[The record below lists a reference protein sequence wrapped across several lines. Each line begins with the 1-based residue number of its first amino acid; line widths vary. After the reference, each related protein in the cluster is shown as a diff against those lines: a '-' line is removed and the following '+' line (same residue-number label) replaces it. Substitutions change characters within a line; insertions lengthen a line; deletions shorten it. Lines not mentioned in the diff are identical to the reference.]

1 MFNRNILNEFRKW
14 ANKSHRKPL
23 VIRGARQV
31 GKTTAV
37 KMFSTEFD
45 QYISLNLEKD
55 EERIIFERNYPFSD
69 LVISLFLYA
78 GKKREGG
85 RTLIFI
91 DEIQNSPKAIS
102 LLRYFY
108 EDTPDLY
115 VISAG
120 SLLETVLDKK
130 ISFPVGRIEYMAMH
144 PCNFSE
150 YLNANGQEQLSE
162 MLDKPEVPD
171 FAHDLLISWFRK
183 YATTGGMPEVVAVYA
198 NQADLTALQPIYDT
212 LIQSYTD
219 DVEKYAQSSAQVQ
232 YIRHVVGNAFGEAG
246 SKITFEKFANSAYR
260 SREMKEAFLAVEK
273 AMLLK
278 LVYPCTSVQFP
289 ATPNLVKKPR
299 LYVVD
304 TGLINHVKGLIGEL
318 VFTQNINHVYRG
330 IIAEHIVGQELLA
343 SSNSV
348 LHKIYFWTR
357 EKKESSAKVDY
368 ILPWQGKL
376 IPIEVKSGTIGK
388 LRSLHQFMDQAPH
401 SIAVRVWQGT
411 SSIEKARTTNGKEF
425 TLLNL
430 PFYLVHRIEYE
441 LNKLLS

>member
-14 ANKSHRKPL
+14 ANKSNRKPL

-31 GKTTAV
+31 GKTTV
-37 KMFSTEFD
+37 VRMFSAEFD
-45 QYISLNLEKD
+45 QYISLNLERD
-55 EERIIFERNYPFSD
+55 EERIIFEKNYPFSD

-115 VISAG
+115 VISAV
-120 SLLETVLDKK
+120 SLLETVLDRK
-130 ISFPVGRIEYMAMH
+130 ISFPVGRVEYLAMH
-144 PCNFSE
+144 PCNFKE
-150 YLNANGQEQLSE
+150 FLNANGQEQLSE
-162 MLDKPEVPD
+162 MLDKSKGPD
-171 FAHDLLISWFRK
+171 LAHDLLISWFRK
-183 YATTGGMPEVVAVYA
+183 YATTGGMPEVVAIYA
-198 NQADLTALQPIYDT
+198 IQSDLTALQPIYDT
-212 LIQSYTD
+212 IVQSYID

-232 YIRHVVGNAFGEAG
+232 YLRHVIGNVFGEAG
-246 SKITFEKFANSAYR
+246 STITFEKFANSAYR

-278 LVYPCTSVQFP
+278 LIYPFTSVQFP
-289 ATPNLVKKPR
+289 ANPNLVRKPR
-299 LYVVD
+299 LHVVD
-304 TGLINHVKGLIGEL
+304 TGLINHVKGLMGEL
-318 VFTQNINHVYRG
+318 VLSERISDVYRG
-330 IIAEHIVGQELLA
+330 IIAEHIVGQELQA
-343 SSNSV
+343 SSYSV
-348 LHKIYFWTR
+348 LYKTHFWTR
-357 EKKESSAKVDY
+357 EKKESSAEVDY

-388 LRSLHQFMDQAPH
+388 LRSLHQFMDEAPH
-401 SIAVRVWQGT
+401 SIAVRVWQGVY
-411 SSIEKARTTNGKEF
+411 SIDKARTITGKEF

-430 PFYLVHRIEYE
+430 PFYLVHRIENE
-441 LNKLLS
+441 LNRVFT

>member
-1 MFNRNILNEFRKW
+1 MFNRDILNEFRKW
-14 ANKSHRKPL
+14 AKKRNRKPL

-37 KMFSTEFD
+37 RMFSSEFD
-45 QYISLNLEKD
+45 QYISLNLERD
-55 EERIIFERNYPFSD
+55 EERIFFERNYPFSD
-69 LVISLFLYA
+69 LVISLFLYS

-91 DEIQNSPKAIS
+91 DEIQNSHKAIS

-120 SLLETVLDKK
+120 SLLETVLDRK
-130 ISFPVGRIEYMAMH
+130 ISFPVGRVEYMAMH
-144 PCNFSE
+144 PCNFRE

-162 MLDKPEVPD
+162 ILDNPKTPG

-183 YATTGGMPEVVAVYA
+183 YATTGGMPEVVAAYA
-198 NQADLTALQPIYDT
+198 KQADLTALQPIYDA
-212 LIQSYTD
+212 LIQSYID
-219 DVEKYAQSSAQVQ
+219 DVEKYTQSSAQVQ
-232 YIRHVVGNAFGEAG
+232 YIRHVIVNVFGEAG

-278 LVYPCTSVQFP
+278 LIYPCTSVQYP
-289 ATPNLVKKPR
+289 ANPNLVRKPR
-299 LYVVD
+299 LHVVD
-304 TGLINHVKGLIGEL
+304 TGLINHVKGLMGEL
-318 VFTQNINHVYRG
+318 VFSENISDVYRG
-330 IIAEHIVGQELLA
+330 IIAEHIVGQELRA
-343 SSNSV
+343 SNYSV
-348 LHKIYFWTR
+348 LHKIHFWTR
-357 EKKESSAKVDY
+357 EKKESSAEVDY
-368 ILPWQGKL
+368 ILPWQGNL

-388 LRSLHQFMDQAPH
+388 LRSLHQFMDQVPH
-401 SIAVRVWQGT
+401 SIAVRVWQGAF
-411 SSIEKARTTNGKEF
+411 SIEKARTTNGKEF

-430 PFYLVHRIEYE
+430 PFYLVYRLENE
-441 LNKLLS
+441 LNKLTS

>member
-1 MFNRNILNEFRKW
+1 MFNRDIINEFRKW
-14 ANKSHRKPL
+14 AQKRNRKPL

-31 GKTTAV
+31 GKTTV
-37 KMFSTEFD
+37 VRMFSSEFD
-45 QYISLNLEKD
+45 QYISLNLERD

-69 LVISLFLYA
+69 LVISLFLYS

-130 ISFPVGRIEYMAMH
+130 ISFPVGRVEYMAMH
-144 PCNFSE
+144 PCNFRE

-162 MLDKPEVPD
+162 ILDNPKAPG

-183 YATTGGMPEVVAVYA
+183 YATTGGMPEVVASYA

-212 LIQSYTD
+212 LIQSYMD
-219 DVEKYAQSSAQVQ
+219 DVEKYAKSSAQVQ

-278 LVYPCTSVQFP
+278 LIYPCTSVQFP
-289 ATPNLVKKPR
+289 ANPNLVRKPR
-299 LYVVD
+299 LHVVD
-304 TGLINHVKGLIGEL
+304 TGLINHVKGLMGEL
-318 VFTQNINHVYRG
+318 VFSENISDVYRG
-330 IIAEHIVGQELLA
+330 IIAEHIVGQELRT
-343 SSNSV
+343 SSYSV
-348 LHKIYFWTR
+348 LHKIHFWIR
-357 EKKESSAKVDY
+357 EKKESSAEVDY

-388 LRSLHQFMDQAPH
+388 LRSLHQFMDQVPH
-401 SIAVRVWQGT
+401 SIAVRVWQGA
-411 SSIEKARTTNGKEF
+411 SSIEKARTTSGKEF

-430 PFYLVHRIEYE
+430 PFYLVHRIENE
-441 LNKLLS
+441 LNKLPF

>member
-1 MFNRNILNEFRKW
+1 MFNRNILNEFRNW
-14 ANKSHRKPL
+14 AKKRNRKPL

-37 KMFSTEFD
+37 GMFSAEFD
-45 QYISLNLEKD
+45 QFISLNLERD

-130 ISFPVGRIEYMAMH
+130 ISFPVGRVEYMAMH
-144 PCNFSE
+144 PCNFKE
-150 YLNANGQEQLSE
+150 YLNACGQKQLRE
-162 MLDKPEVPD
+162 MLDKQEVPG

-183 YATTGGMPEVVAVYA
+183 YATTGGMPEVVAAYA

-212 LIQSYTD
+212 LIQSYID

-232 YIRHVVGNAFGEAG
+232 YIRHVVGSVFGEAG

-278 LVYPCTSVQFP
+278 LIYPCTSVQFP
-289 ATPNLVKKPR
+289 ANPNLLRKPR
-299 LYVVD
+299 LHVVD
-304 TGLINHVKGLIGEL
+304 TGLINHAKGLMGEL
-318 VFTQNINHVYRG
+318 VFTENISDVYSG
-330 IIAEHIVGQELLA
+330 IIAEHIVGQELLV
-343 SSNSV
+343 SSYSV
-348 LHKIYFWTR
+348 LHKIHFWTR
-357 EKKESSAKVDY
+357 EKKESSAEVDY

-401 SIAVRVWQGT
+401 SIAVRAWQGT

-430 PFYLVHRIEYE
+430 PFYLVHRIENE
-441 LNKLLS
+441 LNKLPS

>member
-1 MFNRNILNEFRKW
+1 MFSRNILNELRKW
-14 ANKSHRKPL
+14 AKKRNRKPL

-31 GKTTAV
+31 GKTTV
-37 KMFSTEFD
+37 VGMFSAEFD
-45 QYISLNLEKD
+45 QYIYLNLERD

-69 LVISLFLYA
+69 LVISLFLYS

-108 EDTPDLY
+108 EDTPDLF

-120 SLLETVLDKK
+120 SLLESVLDKK
-130 ISFPVGRIEYMAMH
+130 ISFPVGRVEYIAMH
-144 PCNFSE
+144 PCNFRE
-150 YLNANGQEQLSE
+150 YLNANGQEQLNE
-162 MLDKPEVPD
+162 MLDKPEVPG

-183 YATTGGMPEVVAVYA
+183 YATTGGMPEVVAA
-198 NQADLTALQPIYDT
+198 FAIQADLTALQPIYDT
-212 LIQSYTD
+212 LVQSYID

-232 YIRHVVGNAFGEAG
+232 YLRHVVGNAFSEAG

-278 LVYPCTSVQFP
+278 LIYPCTSVLFP
-289 ATPNLVKKPR
+289 ANPNLVRKPR
-299 LYVVD
+299 LHVVD
-304 TGLINHVKGLIGEL
+304 TGLINHVKGLMGEL
-318 VFTQNINHVYRG
+318 VFSENISDVYRG
-330 IIAEHIVGQELLA
+330 LIAEHIVGQELQTL
-343 SSNSV
+343 SNSV
-348 LHKIYFWTR
+348 LHKIHFWTR
-357 EKKESSAKVDY
+357 EKKESSAEVDY

-401 SIAVRVWQGT
+401 SIAVRVWQGV
-411 SSIEKARTTNGKEF
+411 SSIEKARTTSGKEF

-430 PFYLVHRIEYE
+430 PFYLVHRIENE
-441 LNKLLS
+441 LNRVLT

>member
-1 MFNRNILNEFRKW
+1 MFNRDILNEFRKW
-14 ANKSHRKPL
+14 AKKPNRKPL

-31 GKTTAV
+31 GKTTV
-37 KMFSTEFD
+37 VRMFSSEFD
-45 QYISLNLEKD
+45 QYISLNLERD
-55 EERIIFERNYPFSD
+55 EERIIFERTYPFSD
-69 LVISLFLYA
+69 LVISLFLYS

-85 RTLIFI
+85 KTLIFI

-120 SLLETVLDKK
+120 SLLETVLDRK
-130 ISFPVGRIEYMAMH
+130 ISFPVGRVEYMAMH
-144 PCNFSE
+144 PCNFRE
-150 YLNANGQEQLSE
+150 YLDANGQEQLSE
-162 MLDKPEVPD
+162 ILDNPKAPG
-171 FAHDLLISWFRK
+171 FAHDLLIGWFRK
-183 YATTGGMPEVVAVYA
+183 YATTGGMPEVVAAYS

-212 LIQSYTD
+212 LIQSYID
-219 DVEKYAQSSAQVQ
+219 DVEKYTQSSAQVQ
-232 YIRHVVGNAFGEAG
+232 YIRHVINNAFGEAG

-278 LVYPCTSVQFP
+278 LIYPCTSVQFP
-289 ATPNLVKKPR
+289 ANLNLARKPR
-299 LYVVD
+299 LHVVD
-304 TGLINHVKGLIGEL
+304 TGLINHVKGLMGEL
-318 VFTQNINHVYRG
+318 VFSENISDVYRG
-330 IIAEHIVGQELLA
+330 VIAEHIVGQELRA
-343 SSNSV
+343 SSYSI
-348 LHKIYFWTR
+348 LHKIHFWTR
-357 EKKESSAKVDY
+357 EKKESSAEVDY

-401 SIAVRVWQGT
+401 SIAVRVWQGA
-411 SSIEKARTTNGKEF
+411 SSIEKARTTTGKEF

-430 PFYLVHRIEYE
+430 PFYLVHRIENE
-441 LNKLLS
+441 LNKLPS